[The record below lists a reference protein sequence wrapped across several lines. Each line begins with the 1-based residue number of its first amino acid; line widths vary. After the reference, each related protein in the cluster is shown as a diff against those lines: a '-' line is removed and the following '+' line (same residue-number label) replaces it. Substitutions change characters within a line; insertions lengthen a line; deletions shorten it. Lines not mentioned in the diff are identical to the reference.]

1 MPVFPKKDIYILGAT
16 KLSSKLLESLGMFYI
31 NDHQY
36 KCTIPTIVSYIIA
49 LVQWGLIC
57 IVVAMDIFTHTDSL
71 TTE

>member
-1 MPVFPKKDIYILGAT
+1 M
-16 KLSSKLLESLGMFYI
+16 LLARSLIENSQQNFISESYYEFVINYI

-36 KCTIPTIVSYIIA
+36 KFTIPTIVSYIIA

>member
-1 MPVFPKKDIYILGAT
+1 M
-16 KLSSKLLESLGMFYI
+16 LLARSLIENSQQNFISESYYEFVINYI